1 MDYSEVLGRTW
12 QITWRHKWLWLLGI
26 LAGCGSGGGG
36 GGGGNFFQGEA
47 PGQRGPSTGP
57 GPFRDLERFIERI
70 PEETL
75 IAIIVAIVCLALV
88 LSLIALVLRVLG
100 RGSLIVAFNR
110 ADAEEA
116 ISLGEV
122 FRAGASFFWRLL
134 GLEVLV
140 FLALVALLAVI
151 GLLAL
156 GTVIAT
162 FGLGLICLIPL
173 LCLLIPLF
181 WALGIYIN
189 FAEVA
194 LVSEDIGVLEALS
207 RAWEVIRR
215 TPGPVIVMAL
225 ILVLGSALAG
235 LLVAA
240 PLIIAAIP
248 VAVAVAGGQEG
259 ALTTG
264 LILAGLCVVLYLPVL
279 LVLQGL
285 IQTYVTGGWTLTY
298 RRLRGETTG

>member
-1 MDYSEVLGRTW
+1 MDYGEVLGRTW
-12 QITWRHKWLWLLGI
+12 HITWRYKWLWLLGI

-36 GGGGNFFQGEA
+36 GGGGNFFQGGPPDRRA
-47 PGQRGPSTGP
+47 PSTGP
-57 GPFRDLERFIERI
+57 EPFRDLERFIESI

-88 LSLIALVLRVLG
+88 LSLVALVLRVLG

-110 ADAEEA
+110 ADAEEN
-116 ISLGEV
+116 ITLGEV
-122 FRAGASFFWRLL
+122 FHAGASYFWRLL
-134 GLEVLV
+134 GLEVLA
-140 FLALVALLAVI
+140 FLALLVAMAII

-156 GTVIAT
+156 GTAIAT
-162 FGLGLICLIPL
+162 LGLGLICLIPL

-181 WALGIYIN
+181 WALDIYVN

-194 LVSEDIGVLEALS
+194 LVSEDLGVFEALS

-215 TPGPVIVMAL
+215 TPGPVILMAL
-225 ILVLGSALAG
+225 ILVLGGALAG
-235 LLVAA
+235 LVVAA
-240 PLIIAAIP
+240 PLVVAALPIAA
-248 VAVAVAGGQEG
+248 AVAGGQED

-285 IQTYVTGGWTLTY
+285 VQTYVTGGWTLTY
-298 RRLRGETTG
+298 RRLRG